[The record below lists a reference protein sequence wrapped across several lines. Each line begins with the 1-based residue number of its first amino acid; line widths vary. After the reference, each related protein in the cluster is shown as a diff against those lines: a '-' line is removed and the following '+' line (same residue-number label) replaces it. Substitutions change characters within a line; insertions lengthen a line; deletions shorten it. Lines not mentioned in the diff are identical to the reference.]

1 MKVTIQDDYGN
12 YIFKNDDFEIEE
24 CDFAEALEE
33 ETTYCEICDIYVKND
48 CFVKNEQMNMCKHCA
63 EKTDDI
69 YS

>member
-33 ETTYCEICDIYVKND
+33 ETRYCEICEKYVKSDHFAKND
-48 CFVKNEQMNMCKHCA
+48 HLDICQYCA